1 MDSGAVI
8 YADGYSGGTSGSP
21 LAAPF
26 PSGVNTASGFGYKT
40 DGGASYHPDGITT
53 SANIDVGNY
62 GIIAT
67 NGQIDGIANFAG
79 TGPPSFT
86 YGLYSAG
93 NIELGHDSDTTL
105 SRSAAGKLA
114 VEGVD
119 VVLASGT
126 QTIAGAKTFSGQ
138 TELTGQAATNS
149 TSAMT
154 RELVK
159 TSPFEIP
166 DTLQLRTLYTEVS
179 GTGAV
184 ANATGSLTGCFLNS
198 GTVTSS
204 RAYAVFLS
212 EPHYWESSGVG
223 MNYDVKME
231 FGGNFRYDFFG
242 NNAAQAV
249 GRFMVGASPTVTLA
263 NADAFTSK
271 GVGFEIGSRAATQNE
286 ARIRLIYHDGTTYK
300 TSAWNDFGNSNANY
314 MYSFYFVNEGNG
326 TITLTVGRTG
336 FGDGIGARSA
346 GIVTISA
353 NDAPTGTGGNTRHN
367 VIWSCVNSTAAY
379 TAGMRLL
386 TTPVFYRQGL

>member
-1 MDSGAVI
+1 
-8 YADGYSGGTSGSP
+8 
-21 LAAPF
+21 
-26 PSGVNTASGFGYKT
+26 
-40 DGGASYHPDGITT
+40 
-53 SANIDVGNY
+53 
-62 GIIAT
+62 
-67 NGQIDGIANFAG
+67 
-79 TGPPSFT
+79 
-86 YGLYSAG
+86 
-93 NIELGHDSDTTL
+93 
-105 SRSAAGKLA
+105 
-114 VEGVD
+114 
-119 VVLASGT
+119 
-126 QTIAGAKTFSGQ
+126 
-138 TELTGQAATNS
+138 
-149 TSAMT
+149 
-154 RELVK
+154 
-159 TSPFEIP
+159 
-166 DTLQLRTLYTEVS
+166 
-179 GTGAV
+179 
-184 ANATGSLTGCFLNS
+184 
-198 GTVTSS
+198 
-204 RAYAVFLS
+204 
-212 EPHYWESSGVG
+212 

-367 VIWSCVNSTAAY
+367 VIWSCVNSSAAY
-379 TAGMRLL
+379 TAGMRLMIA
-386 TTPVFYRQGL
+386 PVFYRQGL